1 VIGQCPGSDLVSLN
15 RVHWVLLSRVLTSIL
30 GQLNKN
36 LGKGPI
42 PLLVGQLEHACED
55 CEKLGDAGHA
65 IHAVSVGLIC
75 PTGGICDFRRR
86 IVVLQVC
93 SGGIV
98 QQNNPTENVTF
109 STPDKDSDAAV

>member
-1 VIGQCPGSDLVSLN
+1 MKIVDDFPLN

-30 GQLNKN
+30 GQLSKN

-42 PLLVGQLEHACED
+42 PFLVGQLEHACED

-65 IHAVSVGLIC
+65 IYAVSVDLIRAI
-75 PTGGICDFRRR
+75 GSVYNLRRR

-93 SGGIV
+93 SGGV
-98 QQNNPTENVTF
+98 V
-109 STPDKDSDAAV
+109 